1 MLTETLSKL
10 ETLGPVGIKIRTIMN
25 ERYDFL
31 NKESN
36 GPLKSGLVRMIDKH
50 KIDYNMM
57 IQLSYSIV
65 ATGTTEGQNLIQ
77 LAIAIGN
84 RIRNYYKF
92 SPILLYSGYDSIRVN
107 RIFNRYNNII
117 NIRIQMCFDLGRIAT
132 KFSPLD

>member
-36 GPLKSGLVRMIDKH
+36 GPLKSGIVRMIDKH

-84 RIRNYYKF
+84 RIRNYYKLPTKAELDLRLGVF
-92 SPILLYSGYDSIRVN
+92 VLNPTIIIRSFQN
-107 RIFNRYNNII
+107 
-117 NIRIQMCFDLGRIAT
+117 
-132 KFSPLD
+132 